1 MQYDIEKNNWAKI
14 SHSKLLQEQ
23 YILRSYLNFLNH
35 GCKSF
40 GFNQNQLVQ
49 LKKSSATYLATSG
62 SANPLTDDEKNF
74 IEMFSRG
81 TNHYHNHGLESIS
94 SCAEAVRQIRRK
106 QKRKSA
112 IYSNKVDGQK
122 VFKKEREY
130 PHGFFN
136 GQSVHKKFETLSECF
151 AQKWWRD
158 NQSRT
163 NIIVKVDALSQ
174 KIYFEKAERGRAGN
188 YSYNSDQKNGLSL
201 TPSWFKNVF
210 MKGLPTTIYKS
221 KTAFIAKATPLEVS
235 EKIKAQNLKA
245 YVVDVVTCY
254 DGIIDVEYDL
264 YCLAYQKKPSEQLK
278 IENDYGGNLPLPQ
291 GEAHR
296 IGLTNNIIYTP
307 AETINSVSSNF
318 RRAEN
323 VMTGRVQK
331 NMLDA
336 MGV

>member
-1 MQYDIEKNNWAKI
+1 
-14 SHSKLLQEQ
+14 
-23 YILRSYLNFLNH
+23 
-35 GCKSF
+35 
-40 GFNQNQLVQ
+40 
-49 LKKSSATYLATSG
+49 
-62 SANPLTDDEKNF
+62 
-74 IEMFSRG
+74 MFSRG

-136 GQSVHKKFETLSECF
+136 GQPVHKKFETLSECF

-188 YSYNSDQKNGLSL
+188 YNYNSDQKNGLSL

-210 MKGLPTTIYKS
+210 MKGLATTIYKS